1 MNANK
6 FQAVAAAF
14 LLSTAALG
22 AGALLA
28 TVPAYAAGLRPEVGV
43 PLQAAEAAAA
53 KGDYKGAM
61 DDVTKAEAVA
71 NKTSDETS
79 AIASVKAYV
88 GAKSGDISLG
98 GAAAGKTKLTNDYNA
113 KNYAGVIADGDALKK
128 AGALD
133 AADAQVVAQSYY
145 LSGNKAG

>member
-6 FQAVAAAF
+6 LQAVAAAF
-14 LLSTAALG
+14 LLSTAAIG

-28 TVPAYAAGLRPEVGV
+28 TVPAFAQGLRPEVGQ

-61 DDVTKAEAVA
+61 DDVNKAEAVSS
-71 NKTSDETS
+71 KTSAESS
-79 AIASVKAYV
+79 AIAQVKAYV

-98 GAAAGKTKLTNDYNA
+98 GAAAVK
-113 KNYAGVIADGDALKK
+113 
-128 AGALD
+128 
-133 AADAQVVAQSYY
+133 
-145 LSGNKAG
+145 